1 MKLEEI
7 QALWEKNSQID
18 RSELGEESLKIA
30 QYHSIYFK
38 IYSDERL
45 LLKKLEQQYRILLKI
60 KFEYY
65 NGNLSQEELK
75 QYGWSPFSLRVLKT
89 DLQIYIDSDTDIHT
103 SQIKLEYQKEKIN
116 YLENIIKALNNRN
129 YQIKNAIDWSKFM
142 NGI

>member
-7 QALWEKNSQID
+7 QILWEKNSQID

-45 LLKKLEQQYRILLKI
+45 LLKKLEQQFKILLKI

-65 NGNLSQEELK
+65 NGNLSQEEHK

-129 YQIKNAIDWSKFM
+129 FQIKNAIDWSKFM
-142 NGI
+142 NGL

>member
-18 RSELGEESLKIA
+18 RTELGEESLKIA